1 LATKLIVSTQ
11 FNAIDRFTQVV
22 KKMSMSTT
30 NFANKAVMNFKR
42 VDMASKRMV
51 SNVAKSIGK
60 LGLQVGVLALGMTM
74 ITLIGIFA
82 DFEQANASLSSVMSS
97 GTEVDFKI
105 LSNDAKRLGAIT
117 AKTATEVVGLQ
128 EAFARLGFERPEI
141 VNMTE
146 ATIAGSIAMKGEL
159 ADTAELVGAMVKSF
173 DDFESINAPSII
185 DQMTLATQKSALNF
199 EQLQTALPI
208 VAGAANAAGIPFN
221 KLTALLGKLSDA
233 GIDASSSST
242 ALRNIFI
249 ESAAQ
254 GLNYEQILEKIQKN
268 QDKLTAANDEFG
280 KRGAVSAVILAKNLK
295 GVNALSDSLLKASKA
310 SDKAGKS
317 IIAIT
322 ASEKQLNTLT
332 GKLTLLGSAWA
343 GFILSLEDGNG
354 AFSEFLKTSVD
365 VISEILALATG
376 TAIAEDKMT
385 NAQKSI
391 RGFAETGLFLLKT
404 VKNLIIGFVVFKAI
418 MLAAKIATIAY
429 NVVGGITIALTK
441 GATVAANASKV
452 ALVAQSI
459 TLGIVSA
466 AQWLWN
472 AAMSA
477 GAIAM
482 TILTAPITLIILGI
496 AAMVALVILIIN
508 KWNDWG
514 AALALFLGPLGLI
527 ISMIQSFRRN
537 WDMIKESFSE
547 GGILS
552 GLKAIGATILDA
564 ILMPLQQVFKLLVN
578 IPGVGKFAQRAVDGI
593 QSFRE
598 ELGVNLETD
607 ESGEPLNADATKEK
621 VRTERTIQEKKQSS
635 TLNIN
640 NNTGNEAELINDNG
654 MNINLTNTMA
664 FQ

>member
-1 LATKLIVSTQ
+1 
-11 FNAIDRFTQVV
+11 
-22 KKMSMSTT
+22 MSTT